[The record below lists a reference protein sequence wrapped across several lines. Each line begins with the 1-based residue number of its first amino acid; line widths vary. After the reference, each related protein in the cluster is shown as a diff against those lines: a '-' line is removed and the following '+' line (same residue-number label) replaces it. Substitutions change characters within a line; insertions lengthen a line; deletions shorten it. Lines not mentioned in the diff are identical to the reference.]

1 MNLDGSNLET
11 IDENVCII
19 NTQDGNYVTISSI
32 NNNGYN
38 ITVNGKLL
46 DDAVDSPV
54 DTTILNNS
62 LWYTKTNKVN
72 FGTYTD
78 ANGKSHSITS
88 DNGTELFQYDL
99 TTSAKTVYDC
109 SFGYGVSKFY
119 GLIDNYMLLGVLN
132 EERYIELYL
141 VNSDS
146 TDEHYIIYEK

>member
-1 MNLDGSNLET
+1 M
-11 IDENVCII
+11 
-19 NTQDGNYVTISSI
+19 
-32 NNNGYN
+32 
-38 ITVNGKLL
+38 
-46 DDAVDSPV
+46 
-54 DTTILNNS
+54 
-62 LWYTKTNKVN
+62 
-72 FGTYTD
+72 
-78 ANGKSHSITS
+78 
-88 DNGTELFQYDL
+88 